1 MLKTVTTARELRMA
15 TTDWQRR
22 NETIGFVPTMG
33 ALHEGHLALVKKA
46 QSLTTRTVVSIF
58 VNPLQ
63 FIAGEDLS
71 NYPRQLEGDAKK
83 LESVNCDLLFAP
95 TPEEMY
101 PPTFKTQIDP
111 GPLGNML
118 EGAIR
123 PGHFTGMATVV
134 AKLFLQVMPDY
145 ACFGEKDYQQLQI
158 VQQIVNDL
166 SIPVGIVP
174 VPIMRDADGL
184 ALSSRNAYLSATE
197 RKQAALL
204 PQTMFDV
211 AQKLRDGGDA
221 ETALEEGK
229 KRLTEGG
236 FRVDYLTLV
245 DGRTLEPITA
255 PQKNA
260 RLLVAARLGKTRLLD
275 NTNLLTET
283 PTTAFPE
290 VA

>member
-1 MLKTVTTARELRMA
+1 
-15 TTDWQRR
+15 
-22 NETIGFVPTMG
+22 
-33 ALHEGHLALVKKA
+33 
-46 QSLTTRTVVSIF
+46 
-58 VNPLQ
+58 
-63 FIAGEDLS
+63 
-71 NYPRQLEGDAKK
+71 
-83 LESVNCDLLFAP
+83 
-95 TPEEMY
+95 MY